1 MIFENPYSG
10 IKPKTEKNLGKKITE
25 QSGYIPPEKQIR
37 DMIAAGVRLN
47 ASRNLYDFKDDKED
61 DGTYIDITRD
71 RGIDMAE
78 VSQMQAAAAYNLSTT
93 DATNSVEKPSQE
105 VKTTPP
111 VAVVETKAAD

>member
-1 MIFENPYSG
+1 MVFENPYSG
-10 IKPKTEKNLGKKITE
+10 IKPKAEKNLGKKITE

-78 VSQMQAAAAYNLSTT
+78 VSQLQAAANFALANTDTTGSGKQVHQEEKST
-93 DATNSVEKPSQE
+93 PQ
-105 VKTTPP
+105 
-111 VAVVETKAAD
+111 VAVIETKAAD